1 MWIYDM
7 AKRRIIIRE
16 YDLEKCLKD
25 LERQFESVSFTPLKK
40 EYFERRATYFALKG
54 KQYIADQYSYYEYP
68 NNMLGRITNLKLH
81 NRNYSSWLVKFDAD
95 DYLTIRAGLRQPE
108 SKLGLLTLVEKPA
121 EPKQPKVRKK
131 RGN

>member
-1 MWIYDM
+1 M

-16 YDLEKCLKD
+16 YDYDKVLKELEKAYD
-25 LERQFESVSFTPLKK
+25 SVSFAPLKK

-54 KQYIADQYSYYEYP
+54 KQYLADQYSFYEYP
-68 NNMLGRITNLKLH
+68 NSMLSRLTNVKLH
-81 NRNYSSWLVKFDAD
+81 NRNYPTWLVKFDAD

-108 SKLGLLTLVEKPA
+108 SRLGLMTVVERAP